1 MEINT
6 DHIMNNVQQEEK
18 AITVNAK
25 VTERQGMQIRLNFS
39 SSIRD
44 KNPLV
49 MVSKMME
56 SQENRTLNMEVEKT
70 QDGQAYYVYA
80 KGKLDSIFT
89 RPNEAI
95 VRADEQTGVVL
106 NRAQQYVWER
116 GNLKTR
122 VTMELGD
129 IPEVFKTGELDT
141 DALAEGLGSSGTVLN
156 LTGCSLQSVLYEVSA
171 SRPVIAKISDTE
183 SVLIIGYDPYNTIL
197 YNPVTQETYPYGL
210 NDSTEL
216 FQSAGNVFIS
226 YIESID

>member
-1 MEINT
+1 MVYILGITLQQGLIELSRANWQDGAYVEINT

-116 GNLKTR
+116 GGRK
-122 VTMELGD
+122 
-129 IPEVFKTGELDT
+129 
-141 DALAEGLGSSGTVLN
+141 
-156 LTGCSLQSVLYEVSA
+156 SVV
-171 SRPVIAKISDTE
+171 
-183 SVLIIGYDPYNTIL
+183 
-197 YNPVTQETYPYGL
+197 
-210 NDSTEL
+210 
-216 FQSAGNVFIS
+216 
-226 YIESID
+226 